1 MSEPVAPAAWYPD
14 PSSTG
19 VLRWWDGHVWTEH
32 IHLSN
37 PEPVAAVA
45 AASPVSAVPS
55 ALTADAYGIRVSLDG
70 QTFTVKATNFAAQG
84 ALGAKSRSI
93 QGREITALDLIA
105 PTMLRNG
112 TLAVVTAAGKTLVRY
127 RRKHASGVTAVHNAL
142 TGAAV
147 GAATGETA
155 RRLVRSSYLQRG
167 RGHSVEEVA
176 NQRWSRRVAG
186 ARDGGPSK
194 VLAPNKKTPPAG
206 LGTHPATPDHA
217 RHLPAPRLELPPHLR
232 RWPLLPGHRGM
243 GGSRRASQPRLPD
256 SHFQEAC
263 CSLASTFGPRMAARP
278 TPRSSTRSCA
288 STSSGPTGPPPPS
301 GTGRPTATSP
311 RRPAGRT

>member
-32 IHLSN
+32 THLSN

-84 ALGAKSRSI
+84 ALGAQSRSI
-93 QGREITALDLIA
+93 QVREITALDLIA

-127 RRKHASGVTAVHNAL
+127 RRKHASGVTAVYNAL

-176 NQRWSRRVAG
+176 NQRWSRRG
-186 ARDGGPSK
+186 ARARGGGPPK
-194 VLAPNKKTPPAG
+194 RFAPEK
-206 LGTHPATPDHA
+206 
-217 RHLPAPRLELPPHLR
+217 
-232 RWPLLPGHRGM
+232 
-243 GGSRRASQPRLPD
+243 
-256 SHFQEAC
+256 EA
-263 CSLASTFGPRMAARP
+263 
-278 TPRSSTRSCA
+278 
-288 STSSGPTGPPPPS
+288 
-301 GTGRPTATSP
+301 
-311 RRPAGRT
+311 PAGRLGPSPRHARPRPGTCPHRASNCRHTYVAGRCCRAIEGWVGPAGRLSHGCRHHTSRRHAVRWPAPSGREWRRDRPRAHQPEAARRADLK